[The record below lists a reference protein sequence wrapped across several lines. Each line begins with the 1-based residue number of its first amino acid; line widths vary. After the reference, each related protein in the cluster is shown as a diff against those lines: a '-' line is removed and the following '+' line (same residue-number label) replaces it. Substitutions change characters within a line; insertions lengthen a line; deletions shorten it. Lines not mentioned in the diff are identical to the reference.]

1 MLRAFLAA
9 TVIIASLGL
18 PASAD
23 PQQARGRAQNLGMRG
38 GSGMQGRG
46 QHHYALAVRGKNG
59 KGGTRIVHTF
69 SSMRRAR
76 KAQQKLQMK
85 GLHATIQRV

>member
-23 PQQARGRAQNLGMRG
+23 PQQAGGRAQNPGMRR

-46 QHHYALAVRGKNG
+46 QHHYALAVRSKNG
-59 KGGTRIVHTF
+59 NGGTRIVHTF
-69 SSMRRAR
+69 SSMRGAR

-85 GLHATIQRV
+85 GVQATIKRV

>member
-1 MLRAFLAA
+1 MLRALLAA

-23 PQQARGRAQNLGMRG
+23 PQQAGGRAQNPTMRR

-69 SSMRRAR
+69 SSMRSAR

-85 GLHATIQRV
+85 GIQATIQRV